1 MPLFLLGMACGLISG
16 TATYVYTGH
25 GPISTAVGIIA
36 AVLTWCGIATLAI
49 LDD

>member
-1 MPLFLLGMACGLISG
+1 MPLFLLGLACGLISG
-16 TATYVYTGH
+16 AATYAYTGH

-36 AVLTWCGIATLAI
+36 AALTWVGTITLAI